1 MADKPDDNQL
11 MTDNGSPDRYMLH
24 GCNWELTLRC
34 TLHCMHCGSR
44 AGNARPGEL
53 TLEECLPVADELVA
67 LGCREVTMIGGE
79 VFLFKGWEQLAGH
92 LSAQGVAVN
101 IVTNGYSVGP
111 REVEQIRSAGLVNVG
126 VSIDGMEASHNRI
139 RGRNDAFSRI
149 RRTLE
154 LLNRENIT
162 TGAVTSLLS
171 LNCDDLDDLYRFLVE
186 HGVQVWQL
194 QLASAM
200 GNIAGR
206 RESLVSSEQVADIT
220 EFIRDKNRERR
231 MVVIAAD
238 SIGYF
243 DDNEV
248 YIRGFSSPVCYWS
261 GCAAGI
267 SSIFIDSVG
276 NVKGCGALYSDVF
289 IEGNVKKTPLSDIWH
304 DTEAFAYNR
313 KFSTRQL
320 AGKCRECDVGNV
332 CKGGCRSSNYFSSGN
347 LHESTFCCRES

>member
-1 MADKPDDNQL
+1 MRDCDAPDSYTL
-11 MTDNGSPDRYMLH
+11 R

-44 AGNARPGEL
+44 AGNASPGEL

-79 VFLFKGWEQLAGH
+79 VFLFRGWERLAGH
-92 LSAQGVAVN
+92 LSAQGVSVN

-111 REVEQIRSAGLVNVG
+111 REVEQIQSAGLVNVG
-126 VSIDGMEASHNRI
+126 VSIDGMETNHNKI
-139 RGRNDAFSRI
+139 RGRDDAFDRV
-149 RRTLE
+149 RKTLE
-154 LLNRENIT
+154 LLNGEDIT
-162 TGAVTSLLS
+162 AGAVTCLLS
-171 LNCDDLDDLYRFLVE
+171 LNCDDLDDLYRFLLE

-206 RESLVSSEQVADIT
+206 RESLVGSEQVADIT
-220 EFIRDKNRERR
+220 EFIRDKNWERR

-243 DDNEV
+243 NDNEV
-248 YIRGFSSPVCYWS
+248 YIRGFSSPVGYWG

-267 SSIFIDSVG
+267 SSVFIDSVG

-289 IEGNVKKTPLSDIWH
+289 IEGNVRKTPLSDIWH
-304 DTEAFAYNR
+304 DTAAFAYNR
-313 KFSTRQL
+313 RFSTCLL
-320 AGKCRECDVGNV
+320 AGKCRECDVGHV
-332 CKGGCRSSNYFSSGN
+332 CRGGCRSSNYFSSGN
-347 LHESTFCCRES
+347 LYESAFCCRER

>member
-1 MADKPDDNQL
+1 MTYKTDENKL
-11 MTDNGSPDRYMLH
+11 MTDNGSPEKYMLR

-34 TLHCMHCGSR
+34 TLHCLHCGSR
-44 AGNARPGEL
+44 AGNARSGEL
-53 TLEECLPVADELVA
+53 TLEECLPVADELVM
-67 LGCREVTMIGGE
+67 LGCQEVTMIGGE
-79 VFLFKGWEQLAGH
+79 VFLFKGWERLAGH
-92 LSAQGVAVN
+92 LSEQGMAVN

-126 VSIDGMEASHNRI
+126 VSIDGMEASHNKI
-139 RGRNDAFSRI
+139 RGRNDAFDRI
-149 RRTLE
+149 RKTLE
-154 LLNRENIT
+154 LLKRENIK
-162 TGAVTSLLS
+162 TGAVTSLMS
-171 LNCDDLDDLYRFLVE
+171 LNCADLDDLYRFLLE

-206 RESLVSSEQVADIT
+206 QDSLVGSEQVADIT
-220 EFIRDKNRERR
+220 EFIRDRNRERR

-248 YIRGFSSPVCYWS
+248 YIRGGTSPVCYWG

-276 NVKGCGALYSDVF
+276 NVKGCGALYSDAF
-289 IEGNVKKTPLSDIWH
+289 IEGNVRRAPLSDIWY
-304 DTEAFAYNR
+304 DTESFAYNR
-313 KFSTRQL
+313 QFSTRLL
-320 AGKCRECDVGNV
+320 AGKCSECDVGHV
-332 CKGGCRSSNYFSSGN
+332 CRGGCRSSNYFSSGN
-347 LHESTFCCRES
+347 LYESAFCCKER